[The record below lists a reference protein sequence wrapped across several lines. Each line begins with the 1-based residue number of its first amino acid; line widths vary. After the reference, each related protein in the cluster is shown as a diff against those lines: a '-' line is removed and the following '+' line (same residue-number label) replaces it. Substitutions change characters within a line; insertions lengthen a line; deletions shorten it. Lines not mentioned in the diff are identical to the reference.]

1 MSVSVSFKSARNSN
15 FTKFSVPVT
24 CGHDGRFFVDGSAIR
39 RVLPFFSMTSCLSD
53 NGHAYNRRE

>member
-15 FTKFSVPVT
+15 FTKFSVPVA

-39 RVLPFFSMTSCLSD
+39 RVLPFFFDDVMFV
-53 NGHAYNRRE
+53 R